1 MSCSWLASA
10 CLVATMLAG
19 PTSLLADEQSIDEIE
34 TMFIEAQEAKRIAEG
49 WVEEVAVTGDRSIRL
64 TGDRDQ
70 VQQAIGAVMLA
81 DQRFAGDDYEL
92 AQSITRVYGVKH
104 ADPYTLQELVKSTAP
119 EVQADRTLRVMVL
132 RGSPDQIEAAETVLA
147 KLDVAPESVSLS
159 DVVLDVYLIG
169 AYSDPQEVP
178 SMPAVPQGAVDGM
191 RETFPFASYTLLEA
205 FTIRASPGG
214 NEASVRGYLDSD
226 QLTEYRFQTEVLSS
240 VEKSGS
246 ISLSDVQLVLRTY
259 SKETGTQ
266 ESEIQTDLRTQE
278 LKTVVVGKAGMRGV
292 ADGVFLVLRARFD

>member
-1 MSCSWLASA
+1 MSSFWLASA

>member
-1 MSCSWLASA
+1 MSCSWIARA
-10 CLVATMLAG
+10 CLVVTMFVG
-19 PTSLLADEQSIDEIE
+19 PASLLADVQSVDEIE
-34 TMFIEAQEAKRIAEG
+34 TSFIEAQEAKRIAEG
-49 WVEEVAVTGDRSIRL
+49 WVEDVAVTGDRSIRI
-64 TGDRDQ
+64 TGERDK

-81 DQRFAGDDYEL
+81 DQRFGGNDQEL
-92 AQSITRVYGVKH
+92 ARPITKVYVAKH
-104 ADPYTLQELVKSTAP
+104 ADPYALQGLIKSTAP
-119 EVQADRTLRVMVL
+119 EVQADRTLRVVVL
-132 RGSPDQIEAAETVLA
+132 RGNSDQIEAAEAVLS
-147 KLDVAPESVSLS
+147 KLDVAPESMSPS

-169 AYSDPQEVP
+169 AYSDAREVP
-178 SMPAVPQGAVDGM
+178 PMPAVPQGAVDGM

-226 QLTEYRFQTEVLSS
+226 QLTEYRFQTEVESS
-240 VEKSGS
+240 QEESGS

-266 ESEIQTDLRTQE
+266 ESEIQTDLKTQE